1 MLDNTA
7 SNRIYN
13 SQWLNS
19 SSVVNCCES
28 HTQCGLATCS
38 ALHHLYCLY
47 LSHKISQTRH
57 KLLMLLFISAWSI
70 YPLVLRESQLQRM
83 RVWDNFS
90 PLGKLSTWH
99 GCIFESRFPD
109 GRQLEPVRHTSFFLF
124 HNCALSTASANK
136 FSQFFITQGFLS
148 FFSPFQQPVWGTHFQ
163 AEAEERHDRR
173 CLV

>member
-1 MLDNTA
+1 MFAEHVGRHVCVQVEKTWPEPQSMLDNTA
-7 SNRIYN
+7 SNQIYN

-19 SSVVNCCES
+19 SVVVNCGES

-109 GRQLEPVRHTSFFLF
+109 GRQLEPVRRTSLF
-124 HNCALSTASANK
+124 SI
-136 FSQFFITQGFLS
+136 SQLRTIHCQ
-148 FFSPFQQPVWGTHFQ
+148 
-163 AEAEERHDRR
+163 
-173 CLV
+173 CK